1 MKKEKVIEPEFY
13 VSALNNQL
21 LNYNIYYMSMAEK
34 FLYFLLAFI
43 AGGIVGLIFYANLFM
58 RDGEATLA
66 THISNVIVFAGIG
79 FAAAKIY
86 MPMRKE
92 SLKKKRQEELRK
104 QFREMLSSLNS
115 SFSAGSNI
123 VTAFGN
129 ANADML
135 SQYGD
140 QAYIT
145 KESFEIIEG
154 MRNNLAIGD
163 LLDDFGKRSGVDD
176 IQDFATV
183 LQICYEK
190 GGDMK
195 GVVRNTYDLIGEK
208 MTINDEIETKLT
220 SNKMQQNV
228 MSIVPIFMVGFLR
241 FSSSSMAA
249 NFASAKGVLV
259 MTVAIAIFVGSYMY
273 GRKVVDIKG

>member
-34 FLYFLLAFI
+34 LLYFLLAFI

>member
-34 FLYFLLAFI
+34 LLYFLLAFI

-66 THISNVIVFAGIG
+66 THISNVIVFVGIG

-115 SFSAGSNI
+115 SFSAGANI